1 MTPCRPYRL
10 TLADGSSICLGAT
23 SRKEAEHFL
32 LAIRPQAKIVLVEE
46 IKPSFPLDNE
56 PA

>member
-1 MTPCRPYRL
+1 MTPCRPYKL

-32 LAIRPQAKIVLVEE
+32 LAIRPQAKIALIEE
-46 IKPSFPLDNE
+46 IIPSFPSDND